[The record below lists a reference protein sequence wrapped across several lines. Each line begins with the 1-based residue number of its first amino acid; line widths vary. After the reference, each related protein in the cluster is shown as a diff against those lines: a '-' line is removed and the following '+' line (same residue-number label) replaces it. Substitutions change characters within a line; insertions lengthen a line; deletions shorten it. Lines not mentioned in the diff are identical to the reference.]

1 MSRLLTVLL
10 LLAATLM
17 LAPLAQATTVEP
29 NWGGLY
35 DNGDCDDVIL
45 LITSAA
51 RVHRGP
57 PSVAVHPRANAK
69 CDRCWHYTPDVDGD
83 GLCARCRSNLQGP
96 GERRQH
102 V

>member
-17 LAPLAQATTVEP
+17 LAPLAQATTVDP

-35 DNGDCDDVIL
+35 DNGDFDDVIL

-51 RVHRGP
+51 GVVD
-57 PSVAVHPRANAK
+57 SQPRADLGLGSPVAE
-69 CDRCWHYTPDVDGD
+69 HFVAEAPD
-83 GLCARCRSNLQGP
+83 GLPLFPPRVPHSRGSM
-96 GERRQH
+96 
-102 V
+102 

>member
-17 LAPLAQATTVEP
+17 LAPLAQATTVDP

-35 DNGDCDDVIL
+35 DNGDFDDVIL

-51 RVHRGP
+51 GVVDSQPRPDLGLGSP
-57 PSVAVHPRANAK
+57 VAEHFVAEAP
-69 CDRCWHYTPDVDGD
+69 D
-83 GLCARCRSNLQGP
+83 GLPLFPPRVPHSRAPPDPLLQP
-96 GERRQH
+96 A
-102 V
+102 